1 MMAVGVSGLCGVAIP
16 DLEKRLYEPMAG
28 LPELK
33 GAGNEG

>member
-1 MMAVGVSGLCGVAIP
+1 MKSWPLAYPVFVALGY
-16 DLEKRLYEPMAG
+16 LERRLYEPMAG